1 MDELIRALE
10 QIADAIYG
18 DTFSIVWSIIFTVI
32 PILLTVTTIVLSVR
46 MDRQNQK
53 LQKMIADRDAINQTR
68 QCILDIYITHT
79 WMLFT

>member
-46 MDRQNQK
+46 CVHTTEQRLCWMIPIYLK
-53 LQKMIADRDAINQTR
+53 L
-68 QCILDIYITHT
+68 
-79 WMLFT
+79 